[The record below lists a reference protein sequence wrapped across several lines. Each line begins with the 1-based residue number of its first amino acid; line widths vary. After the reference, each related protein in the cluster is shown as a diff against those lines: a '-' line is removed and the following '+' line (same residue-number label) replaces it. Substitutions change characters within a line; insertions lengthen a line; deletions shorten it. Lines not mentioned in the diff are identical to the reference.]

1 MGWGRERGCNGH
13 GQGRILQLSIG
24 LELGFGGRKWLLAR
38 VLFCGGSP
46 GGVILPA
53 APPPTSPCPLHRCL
67 CPQTPP
73 KHLMSSETP
82 IVLAKLIETGE
93 EFKG

>member
-1 MGWGRERGCNGH
+1 MGKGERMQWAWARED
-13 GQGRILQLSIG
+13 
-24 LELGFGGRKWLLAR
+24 
-38 VLFCGGSP
+38 
-46 GGVILPA
+46 PA
-53 APPPTSPCPLHRCL
+53 AVHWAGARIWGKEVASCPGFVLWRIPRWGDPTRSPPPPTSPCPLHRCL